1 MEMPDKQLNNCDRR
15 RHPAARLAGIL
26 AGVMGMLIAI
36 VLWHQ
41 FWSPPTP
48 ALAVGERTC
57 RFNITVSQGLT
68 GYTDKFPDI
77 KVDSYLDWANRMSPA
92 NPNGAE
98 YIQMMRVSD
107 AAYATALADVPT
119 VVPAN
124 PGSYW
129 IIGNEPDR
137 VGLQDDVIPDVYAE
151 RYFALA
157 TAIRAAD
164 PTAKIGFGSIVQPT
178 PIRLRYLDQAWA
190 RLVELAGNTHAASAL
205 IDFWS
210 LHAFILCEDCG
221 WGAAVPPGMT
231 PTPGELLHIELV
243 CTTWPA
249 ADCFPDTHD
258 NAIFN
263 QFVQD
268 FRDWMTAKGEREKPL
283 WITEYGSLMPEWWV
297 PISETTRYM
306 TETFDY
312 LLSASDPATGYS
324 ADGDK
329 LVQRWFWY
337 SLNHDADDM
346 GGNLYDP
353 DSGGAITDVGTSWV
367 NYDYILNTPSFPADP
382 YPFSLTARSDGPS
395 GWTFNVSVAN
405 QGDASFQGG
414 YTIEL
419 YDGDPDA
426 GGTQLGSGVHLT
438 SALRGC
444 GAQDSVEIDAA
455 PAALPPLDLYVRVVP
470 DQPTND
476 DDTTNNKVAF
486 LGFKPQTF
494 VDVPPAHWSW
504 SYVETIFANGIITEC
519 FAEPLFFCPD
529 VEVNRAQMAVYLLKG
544 IFGAGYTPPMPGD
557 PPAFPDI
564 DGHPDEAW
572 IEELFEMGLVAGHPD
587 GTYRPDDPVNRA
599 QMAVFLLRAKNK
611 DNLSYQPPPA
621 SGGVFT
627 DIDGHWAQAWIEEL
641 ESQGIAA
648 GHPDGTYRPD
658 DFVKHS
664 HMSVFLIRTFNLV
677 LVV

>member
-1 MEMPDKQLNNCDRR
+1 MKPRNSSDRR
-15 RHPAARLAGIL
+15 LRPTARMAGLL
-26 AGVMGMLIAI
+26 AGVIGVLISTA
-36 VLWHQ
+36 LWHQ

-57 RFNITVSQGLT
+57 RFNITVSQGLS

-77 KVDSYLDWANRMSPA
+77 KVDSYLDWAHRTSPA

-98 YIQMMRVSD
+98 YIQMLRVSD
-107 AAYATALADVPT
+107 STYATSLADIPT

-137 VGLQDDVIPDVYAE
+137 VGLQDDVVPNIYAE

-164 PTAKIGFGSIVQPT
+164 PAAKIGFGSIVQPT
-178 PIRLRYLDQAWA
+178 PIRLRYLDQAWT
-190 RLVELAGNTHAASAL
+190 RLVELAGNPYAASDL

-210 LHAFILCEDCG
+210 LHSFILCEDCG
-221 WGAAVPPGMT
+221 WGAFVPPGMT
-231 PTPGELLHIELV
+231 PTPGELLHIDQV
-243 CTTWPA
+243 CSSAPDVT
-249 ADCFPDTHD
+249 CYQDTHD

-263 QFVQD
+263 QFVGD
-268 FRDWMTAKGEREKPL
+268 FRAWMAAKDERDKPL
-283 WITEYGSLMPEWWV
+283 WITEYGSLFPVEWV
-297 PISETTRYM
+297 PITETVRYM
-306 TETFDY
+306 TETFDF
-312 LLSASDPATGYS
+312 LLAATDPATGYP

-329 LVQRWFWY
+329 LVQRWFWF
-337 SLNHDADDM
+337 SLNHDPTPSGLFM

-353 DSGGAITDVGTSWV
+353 NAGGAITDVGTAWV
-367 NYDYILNTPSFPADP
+367 NYDYILNTASFPADP
-382 YPFSLTARSDGPS
+382 YPYELAARSDGTS
-395 GWTFNVSVAN
+395 GWTFTIAVAN

-419 YDGDPDA
+419 FDGDPDA
-426 GGTQLGSGVHLT
+426 GGTQLGSGVHLA
-438 SALRGC
+438 SVLRGC
-444 GAQDSVEIDAA
+444 GAQDIVDIDAA
-455 PAALPPLDLYVRVVP
+455 PGTLPPWDLYVRIVP

-476 DDTTNNKVAF
+476 VDTTNNKIAF
-486 LGFKPQTF
+486 LGFNPQTF
-494 VDVPPAHWSW
+494 VDVPPTHWSW

-519 FAEPLFFCPD
+519 FANPLFFCPD
-529 VEVNRAQMAVYLLKG
+529 IEVNRAQMAVYLLKG
-544 IFGAGYTPPMPGD
+544 IYGAGHTPPPAGD

-564 DGHPDEAW
+564 DGHPFEAW
-572 IEELFEMGLVAGHPD
+572 IEELFEMGLVSGHPD

-611 DNLSYQPPPA
+611 DDLSYQPPPA

-641 ESQGIAA
+641 ASQGIAA

-664 HMSVFLIRTFNLV
+664 HMSVFLIRTFDLV